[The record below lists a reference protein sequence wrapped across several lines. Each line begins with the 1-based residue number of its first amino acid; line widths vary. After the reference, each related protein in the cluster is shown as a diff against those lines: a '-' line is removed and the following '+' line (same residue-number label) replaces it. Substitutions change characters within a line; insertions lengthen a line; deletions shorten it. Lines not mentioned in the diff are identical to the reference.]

1 MNRIL
6 NEHNTLNYA
15 LDQSI
20 IVAVT
25 NKSGQILY
33 VNDKFCALSKY
44 SREELIGKT
53 HRVINSGFHDLA
65 YIKDMWD
72 TITAGN
78 IWEGEVKN
86 KAKDG
91 SYYWV
96 KTTIVPFSHENHKP
110 YMYIAL
116 RTDITTSKENEER
129 LVNALKNDFNMVVS
143 SMHNFM
149 FKVEQKRALT
159 SLSINL
165 GRVD

>member
-44 SREELIGKT
+44 SREELIGRTCTALLMKYF
-53 HRVINSGFHDLA
+53 SYLA

-72 TITAGN
+72 TITGGN

-129 LVNALKNDFNMVVS
+129 LVNAL
-143 SMHNFM
+143 
-149 FKVEQKRALT
+149 
-159 SLSINL
+159 
-165 GRVD
+165 

>member
-1 MNRIL
+1 MLKIVFREWGKRNMLGFVENQEYNEMIVSLRDFTLKMNKEENRESKYNELLDQMNRIL

-72 TITAGN
+72 TITGGN

-86 KAKDG
+86 KG
-91 SYYWV
+91 
-96 KTTIVPFSHENHKP
+96 I
-110 YMYIAL
+110 
-116 RTDITTSKENEER
+116 
-129 LVNALKNDFNMVVS
+129 
-143 SMHNFM
+143 
-149 FKVEQKRALT
+149 
-159 SLSINL
+159 LS
-165 GRVD
+165 VDP